1 MSEYQM
7 NDAVIDLPAQFI
19 DKTMHVF
26 TVDKDG
32 GSPFTF
38 VVSRAPMER
47 DDTVDTFAT
56 RLVSEMRKTLP
67 RFELKG
73 IQNREVDGET
83 ARELDYQWVSDGT
96 LLHQRQTVVMSA
108 ARGEKPVV
116 IAFIGTCP
124 KGFTQEWTKEYASM
138 VSSVVLKRPDT
149 PAFVATPIS
158 ASAIGVVFVLNEKS
172 GALYT
177 LPGMTE
183 LFRHDVTEMFDG
195 ISFYRSCWSTRMARA
210 GRPDFPAVER
220 RSTGASAACR
230 SRRRSE
236 IRQGHEWAIEC
247 GRRAGL
253 SGECRECALIGIWES
268 TRECIARCGTA
279 R

>member
-195 ISFYRSCWSTRMARA
+195 ISFYGATGDPLSLDLAPAGQPGWRAPDGRIFLLWSVDPLARPPLA
-210 GRPDFPAVER
+210 DRLADLKSVKGM
-220 RSTGASAACR
+220 S
-230 SRRRSE
+230 
-236 IRQGHEWAIEC
+236 
-247 GRRAGL
+247 GL
-253 SGECRECALIGIWES
+253 SSVDDVRDYLAS
-268 TRECIARCGTA
+268 VANA
-279 R
+279 H